1 MQFEFDVDEFGP
13 EKVLIVSDPK
23 TGMKGFLVID
33 NTARGMGKGGC
44 RMLPNLELKDV
55 LRLARTMTWKNAMAN
70 LPLGGA
76 KGGIV
81 ADPKAPNRNEII
93 RAYARSL
100 RNIIPKEYAIGLDM
114 GLTEWDAALVVE
126 ELGDKRAATGKP
138 DFLGGIPYDELM
150 ITAYGVV
157 ESIAMACDMA
167 GISLKGAKVAI
178 QGFGAVGLGVARFC
192 KEKGAV
198 ITAVSDSRKAVYDPD
213 GLDIQHLMK
222 LKKST
227 GSLKDA
233 RSGKEI
239 PLGDELYV
247 DCDILVPSARGDV
260 IDLTNVDRVKAK
272 IISEGANFATTRE
285 AQVKLHERGVCFV
298 PDFLANS
305 GGIISAYI
313 EMIDGTPAQAFEY
326 TKATVRQNTRQMFT
340 RAREHGSLP
349 LDTAM
354 EMAKERVIKAM
365 KAKGRWKDN
374 GSPCACAQ

>member
-1 MQFEFDVDEFGP
+1 MKFEFDVDEFGP

-23 TGMKGFLVID
+23 TSMKGFLVID

-93 RAYARSL
+93 KAYARSL
-100 RNIIPKEYAIGLDM
+100 RNLIPREYAIGLDM
-114 GLTEWDAALVVE
+114 GLTECDAALVVE

-157 ESIAMACDMA
+157 ESIEVACDMA
-167 GISLKGAKVAI
+167 GIGLKGARVAI
-178 QGFGAVGLGVARFC
+178 QGFGAVGLGVAKFSSER
-192 KEKGAV
+192 GAV
-198 ITAVSDSRKAVYDPD
+198 ITAVSDSRNAVHDSK
-213 GLDIQHLMK
+213 GLDVEYLME

-227 GSLKDA
+227 GSLKHA
-233 RSGKEI
+233 NSGKQI

-247 DCDILVPSARGDV
+247 DCDIMVPCARGDV
-260 IDLTNVDRVKAK
+260 IDVTNVDRIKSK
-272 IISEGANFATTRE
+272 IVSEGANFASSKE
-285 AQVKLHERGVCFV
+285 AQIKLSERGIYFV
-298 PDFLANS
+298 PDFIANS

-313 EMIDGTPAQAFEY
+313 EMIDGTPTQAFEY
-326 TKATVRQNTRQMFT
+326 TKATVSQNTREMFT
-340 RAREHGSLP
+340 RARENNSLP

-374 GSPCACAQ
+374 GSSCACHA